1 MRLAYTFTHHA
12 ALFRPKLHRATHS
25 ELIRP
30 LAGSTVTHQPLH
42 TMANASSIRLALGE
56 WPQYYR
62 EGILQESANTASD
75 LLQQNHQDHHIF
87 FNQSGFHNHIAHHL
101 LTIYAL
107 NAGPGEIQKA
117 YNANVSYQRPP
128 QPLDDNLLAQLHDP
142 EKFNSCLGKER
153 YYHDFLVFFQK
164 EMSDLGWQNVV
175 NKYLLAGDERADDLL
190 ARLFGGFLHPIIHL
204 GFGVEFSQP
213 AIVAEALAQAAV
225 HDNYMGKFFSAA
237 ERAAE
242 SRRGEPSKTMVD
254 LLDAIH
260 DDKQLRDAP
269 KWLDGNKLR
278 DGIIYRAGDAMVQ
291 HTSQYHVR
299 PDELELKTAEMIN
312 ATAYYTAGAQREGK
326 AIKWDF
332 YYMHCV
338 NCSIFYSAFLK
349 ADWISEANKCRLL
362 EWKVWN
368 DLAMYASR
376 KCPDIRLDLVRNH
389 QPTQPSG
396 WDPIQDRACAIEDD
410 GHTSKLIRALAHGQN
425 VCRKYEARDE
435 FRVKHD
441 DWLQMAHS
449 VIDSVDVGDSRWV
462 RSAGF
467 DEAWENVP
475 ARAQL

>member
-1 MRLAYTFTHHA
+1 
-12 ALFRPKLHRATHS
+12 
-25 ELIRP
+25 
-30 LAGSTVTHQPLH
+30 
-42 TMANASSIRLALGE
+42 MADASNIRLSLGE

-75 LLQQNHQDHHIF
+75 LLQKNHQEHHIF

-107 NAGPGEIQKA
+107 SAGPGEIQKA
-117 YNANVSYQRPP
+117 YNVNVGYQRPP

-142 EKFNSCLGKER
+142 EKFSSCLGKER

-213 AIVAEALAQAAV
+213 AIVAEALAQGAV

-242 SRRGEPSKTMVD
+242 LRRGEPSETMVK

-269 KWLDGNKLR
+269 KWSDGNKLR
-278 DGIIYRAGDAMVQ
+278 DGIMNRAGDAMVQ

-312 ATAYYTAGAQREGK
+312 ANAYYTAGAQREGK

-389 QPTQPSG
+389 QPTQPSA
-396 WDPIQDRACAIEDD
+396 WDSIEDRACALEDD

-425 VCRKYEARDE
+425 VCRKYEAREE